1 MCGADVPLDVEP
13 TDDGLG
19 YFVGLT
25 LDGITA
31 RAFVSS
37 MHLVD
42 DKRRQLICAVQRSA
56 EAAFLSTH
64 PDER

>member
-1 MCGADVPLDVEP
+1 MNGVDVPLDVEP

-25 LDGITA
+25 LDGITS
-31 RAFVSS
+31 RTFVSS
-37 MHLVD
+37 MHLVE
-42 DKRRQLICAVQRSA
+42 DKRRQLMTAIQREA

-64 PDER
+64 PD

>member
-1 MCGADVPLDVEP
+1 MGGADVPLDVEP

-37 MHLVD
+37 MHLVE
-42 DKRRQLICAVQRSA
+42 DKHRQLAAAIQRNA
-56 EAAFLSTH
+56 EAAFSSTH
-64 PDER
+64 PD